1 MKTFLCWGISK
12 LEGLFGLLIWPAMF
26 IIGDKE
32 QLIFNQQGQ
41 LNADGWILF
50 LTAIIGAAI
59 PAIFTAIY
67 AIKHFD
73 EVTSYSMLF
82 HLSRSSMLDSKI
94 KYFFPHFI
102 CCRTQLGFSS
112 FYCRTFLYIN
122 LLWSKIKN

>member
-12 LEGLFGLLIWPAMF
+12 LEGLFGLF

-94 KYFFPHFI
+94 KYFFRTLFVAGLNWALVVFI
-102 CCRTQLGFSS
+102 VGLFC
-112 FYCRTFLYIN
+112 I
-122 LLWSKIKN
+122 

>member
-67 AIKHFD
+67 AIKHFEQVSGD
-73 EVTSYSMLF
+73 YQRLAYIINDYQGVHFER
-82 HLSRSSMLDSKI
+82 LS
-94 KYFFPHFI
+94 F
-102 CCRTQLGFSS
+102 
-112 FYCRTFLYIN
+112 
-122 LLWSKIKN
+122 